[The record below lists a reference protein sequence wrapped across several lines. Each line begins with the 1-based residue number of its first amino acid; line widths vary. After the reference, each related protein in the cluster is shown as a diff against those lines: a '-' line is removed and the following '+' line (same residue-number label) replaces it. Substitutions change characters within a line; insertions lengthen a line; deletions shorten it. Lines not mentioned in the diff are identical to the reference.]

1 MSESGVCVNAFPS
14 LKERDVCGVAEKGE
28 KERKKGKTEDE
39 Y

>member
-14 LKERDVCGVAEKGE
+14 LKERDVCGVAEKGKNE
-28 KERKKGKTEDE
+28 KKEGKTEDE